1 MPSHAKPSLE
11 AGLVALKQGNY
22 QTAIAQLEPIAS
34 SQSNGTASL
43 QAQVGLVMA
52 YARIGEASKAIAIS
66 QNLIESNNPQVQ
78 EWATRALEHLT
89 KRQKRDQESKNVET
103 GFVAFDNSTPDSTP
117 VPPPETPT
125 LEEQPKDQV
134 IETKTDDT
142 PPMVPLAR
150 LKATVATP
158 LPAAGS
164 VPLSGFMG
172 SVTRTQAK
180 LFGVI
185 YWRQAQRARAWQPLR
200 KPKLIPLRLLTA
212 GTFIALFWVI
222 REMLKLAL
230 GFINQTLITLPYL
243 EPLELLY
250 RDPTKLLLIV
260 LVILIGVSP
269 WLLDLLLANLYGQRE
284 FSKDVLN
291 AHSREAVR
299 VLQRCCQQRHWPLPK
314 LRILPMAAPI
324 ILTYGSLPRNAR
336 IVVSQGLLEQ
346 LADDE
351 IAIIYATQLGHIT
364 HWDFA
369 VMSLLLLVT
378 LPIHKLYQQ
387 VSNWGDKI
395 SGKIWRSPVTI
406 LASIVYG
413 VWCLLTGTALWLSR
427 LRLYYSDRVASE
439 ITGNPN
445 ALIRALLK
453 IAIGIAA
460 DIQKQE
466 QTSWQLESLNLLT
479 PVSYQQSLSLGT
491 IASNLSFESFLKWD
505 TANPYRRWF
514 TINNSHP
521 LMGDRIERL
530 CQIARHWHLDTELHF
545 ASEPSKVKRQSFLL
559 QIAPWLGIPLGVLF
573 AAFVWQTLELTQ
585 ALQELKQTQTRLIQG
600 EKMAGLGQL
609 LAGVAHEINNPV
621 SFIFGNLIHLNEYTQ
636 ELLNVVKLYRQNSSL
651 LPNVQEEIDKNDL
664 DFLMEDLPKT
674 LESMKVGTERI
685 REIVL
690 SLRNFSR
697 TDEAELKPVDIHQG
711 LDSTLLILGHRLK
724 NNNER
729 PAIEI
734 VKKYATLPLLECYPA
749 QLNQVFMNLLSNS
762 IDALEE
768 KFKTIQQRYLNLS
781 RKCPTIPLTIW
792 ITTQVVNNQIVIRIA
807 DNGLGIPEEV
817 RSHMFDPFF
826 TTKAPGKGTGLGLS
840 ISHQIIVEKHH
851 GQIKCSSKPGEGTE
865 FLIEIPSGN

>member
-1 MPSHAKPSLE
+1 MPSHAKSSLE
-11 AGLVALKQGNY
+11 AGLIALKQGNY

-52 YARIGEASKAIAIS
+52 YARSGEASKAIAIS

-89 KRQKRDQESKNVET
+89 KRKKRDQESKNVET
-103 GFVAFDNSTPDSTP
+103 GFVAFDNSTPDSPP
-117 VPPPETPT
+117 VTST
-125 LEEQPKDQV
+125 LEEQPKEKDQV
-134 IETKTDDT
+134 VEPKSDDT
-142 PPMVPLAR
+142 PPMVPLAK
-150 LKATVATP
+150 LKATIATP
-158 LPAAGS
+158 PPPPPPS

-185 YWRQAQRARAWQPLR
+185 YWRQAQRAKAWQPLR

-222 REMLKLAL
+222 REILKLAF
-230 GFINQTLITLPYL
+230 GFINQILVKLPYL
-243 EPLELLY
+243 EPLQFLY
-250 RDPTKLLLIV
+250 RDPTQVLLIL

-284 FSKDVLN
+284 FPKDVLN

-351 IAIIYATQLGHIT
+351 IAVIYATQLGHIA

-378 LPIHKLYQQ
+378 LPTHKLYQQ
-387 VSNWGDKI
+387 VSELGGKI
-395 SGKIWRSPVTI
+395 SGIWRWPVTI
-406 LASIVYG
+406 LASLFYG

-479 PVSYQQSLSLGT
+479 PVSHQQSLSLGT
-491 IASNLSFESFLKWD
+491 IASNLSFEAFLKWD
-505 TANPYRRWF
+505 TANPYRQWF

-545 ASEPSKVKRQSFLL
+545 ASEPSKVRRQSFLL

-573 AAFVWQTLELTQ
+573 AALVWLTWQLAFTLKFLNLKWIYEDWSFITGCLLIGFSIGTVMRINSFFPDIKPATVQTDDYLPNLLADPSALPIDSISVRLVGKLLGRQGTSNSLAQDLILQSSAGLVKLHHVSWLGQPINHQDLIGRQIIVTGWFRRGATPWIDIQTLETQSGKAIHSPHPIWSTFLAVAAQAWGAYVFLT
-585 ALQELKQTQTRLIQG
+585 G
-600 EKMAGLGQL
+600 
-609 LAGVAHEINNPV
+609 
-621 SFIFGNLIHLNEYTQ
+621 
-636 ELLNVVKLYRQNSSL
+636 
-651 LPNVQEEIDKNDL
+651 
-664 DFLMEDLPKT
+664 
-674 LESMKVGTERI
+674 
-685 REIVL
+685 
-690 SLRNFSR
+690 
-697 TDEAELKPVDIHQG
+697 
-711 LDSTLLILGHRLK
+711 
-724 NNNER
+724 
-729 PAIEI
+729 
-734 VKKYATLPLLECYPA
+734 
-749 QLNQVFMNLLSNS
+749 
-762 IDALEE
+762 
-768 KFKTIQQRYLNLS
+768 
-781 RKCPTIPLTIW
+781 
-792 ITTQVVNNQIVIRIA
+792 
-807 DNGLGIPEEV
+807 
-817 RSHMFDPFF
+817 
-826 TTKAPGKGTGLGLS
+826 
-840 ISHQIIVEKHH
+840 
-851 GQIKCSSKPGEGTE
+851 
-865 FLIEIPSGN
+865 

>member
-78 EWATRALEHLT
+78 EWATRALEHLR

-103 GFVAFDNSTPDSTP
+103 GFVAFDNSTPDSSP
-117 VPPPETPT
+117 VIPPETPT

-134 IETKTDDT
+134 IETKSNDT
-142 PPMVPLAR
+142 PPMVPLAK

-158 LPAAGS
+158 LPAAAS

-222 REMLKLAL
+222 REMLKLAM
-230 GFINQTLITLPYL
+230 GFINQTLVKLPYL
-243 EPLELLY
+243 EPLQLLY
-250 RDPTKLLLIV
+250 HDPTQVLLII
-260 LVILIGVSP
+260 LVILLGVSP

-351 IAIIYATQLGHIT
+351 IAIIYATQLGHIA

-378 LPIHKLYQQ
+378 LPIHQLYQQ

-395 SGKIWRSPVTI
+395 SGKIWRYPMTI

-466 QTSWQLESLNLLT
+466 ETSWQLESLNLLT
-479 PVSYQQSLSLGT
+479 PVSHQQSLSLGT

-545 ASEPSKVKRQSFLL
+545 ASVPSKVKRQSFLL

-573 AAFVWQTLELTQ
+573 AAFFWLTWQLVFALKLFLNLKWGYDGSSLITGSLLIGFSIGTLIRINSFFPDIKPATVQTDDYLPNLLADPSALPIDSISVCLVGKLLGRQGTSNSLAQDLILQSSAGLVKLHHVSWLGQPVNHQDLIGRQIIVTGWFRRGATPWIDIQTLETQ
-585 ALQELKQTQTRLIQG
+585 SG
-600 EKMAGLGQL
+600 
-609 LAGVAHEINNPV
+609 
-621 SFIFGNLIHLNEYTQ
+621 
-636 ELLNVVKLYRQNSSL
+636 
-651 LPNVQEEIDKNDL
+651 
-664 DFLMEDLPKT
+664 
-674 LESMKVGTERI
+674 
-685 REIVL
+685 
-690 SLRNFSR
+690 
-697 TDEAELKPVDIHQG
+697 
-711 LDSTLLILGHRLK
+711 
-724 NNNER
+724 
-729 PAIEI
+729 
-734 VKKYATLPLLECYPA
+734 
-749 QLNQVFMNLLSNS
+749 
-762 IDALEE
+762 
-768 KFKTIQQRYLNLS
+768 KTIHSPHPIWSTFLAVAAQAWGAY
-781 RKCPTIPLTIW
+781 IFLT
-792 ITTQVVNNQIVIRIA
+792 
-807 DNGLGIPEEV
+807 
-817 RSHMFDPFF
+817 S
-826 TTKAPGKGTGLGLS
+826 
-840 ISHQIIVEKHH
+840 
-851 GQIKCSSKPGEGTE
+851 
-865 FLIEIPSGN
+865 

>member
-1 MPSHAKPSLE
+1 MPSHAKSSLE

-34 SQSNGTASL
+34 SQSNATASL

-78 EWATRALEHLT
+78 EWAKRALEHLT
-89 KRQKRDQESKNVET
+89 KRQKRDRESKNVET
-103 GFVAFDNSTPDSTP
+103 GFVAFDNSTPDSTA
-117 VPPPETPT
+117 VTPPETQT

-134 IETKTDDT
+134 IETKTEDT
-142 PPMVPLAR
+142 SPMVPLAK

-158 LPAAGS
+158 LSAAS

-212 GTFIALFWVI
+212 GTFIALFWVM
-222 REMLKLAL
+222 REMLKLAM
-230 GFINQTLITLPYL
+230 GFINQTLVKLPYL

-284 FSKDVLN
+284 FPKDVLN
-291 AHSREAVR
+291 SHSREAVR

-351 IAIIYATQLGHIT
+351 IAIIYATQLGHIA

-378 LPIHKLYQQ
+378 LPTHKLYQQ

-395 SGKIWRSPVTI
+395 SGKIWQSPVTI
-406 LASIVYG
+406 LASIVYA
-413 VWCLLTGTALWLSR
+413 VWCLLTGTALWLSQ

-479 PVSYQQSLSLGT
+479 PVSHQQSLSLGT

-514 TINNSHP
+514 TVNNSHP

-545 ASEPSKVKRQSFLL
+545 ASVPSRVKRQSFLL
-559 QIAPWLGIPLGVLF
+559 QIAPWLGIPLGLLF
-573 AAFVWQTLELTQ
+573 AAFVWLTWQLAFTLKFLNLKWIYEDWSFIAGCLLIGFSIGTVMRINSFFPDIKPATIQTDDYLPNLLADPSALPIDSISVRLVGKLLGRQGTSNSLAQDLILESS
-585 ALQELKQTQTRLIQG
+585 
-600 EKMAGLGQL
+600 AGL
-609 LAGVAHEINNPV
+609 
-621 SFIFGNLIHLNEYTQ
+621 
-636 ELLNVVKLYRQNSSL
+636 VKLHHISWLGQPINH
-651 LPNVQEEIDKNDL
+651 QDL
-664 DFLMEDLPKT
+664 I
-674 LESMKVGTERI
+674 GR
-685 REIVL
+685 
-690 SLRNFSR
+690 
-697 TDEAELKPVDIHQG
+697 
-711 LDSTLLILGHRLK
+711 
-724 NNNER
+724 
-729 PAIEI
+729 
-734 VKKYATLPLLECYPA
+734 
-749 QLNQVFMNLLSNS
+749 
-762 IDALEE
+762 
-768 KFKTIQQRYLNLS
+768 
-781 RKCPTIPLTIW
+781 
-792 ITTQVVNNQIVIRIA
+792 
-807 DNGLGIPEEV
+807 
-817 RSHMFDPFF
+817 
-826 TTKAPGKGTGLGLS
+826 
-840 ISHQIIVEKHH
+840 QIIVTGWFRRGATPWLDIQTLQTQSGKTIHSPH
-851 GQIKCSSKPGEGTE
+851 PNWST
-865 FLIEIPSGN
+865 FLVVAAQAWGAYIFLTG

>member
-1 MPSHAKPSLE
+1 MPSHAKSSLE

-22 QTAIAQLEPIAS
+22 QTAIAHLEPIAS

-52 YARIGEASKAIAIS
+52 YARTGEVSKAITIS

-89 KRQKRDQESKNVET
+89 KRKKRDQESKNVET
-103 GFVAFDNSTPDSTP
+103 GFVAFDNSTPDSPP

-125 LEEQPKDQV
+125 LEEKPKDQFT
-134 IETKTDDT
+134 ETKSDDT
-142 PPMVPLAR
+142 PSMVPLAR

-158 LPAAGS
+158 LPPPTTA
-164 VPLSGFMG
+164 PLNGFMG

-200 KPKLIPLRLLTA
+200 KPKLIPLRLLSA
-212 GTFIALFWVI
+212 GTFIALFWVM
-222 REMLKLAL
+222 REILKLAL
-230 GFINQTLITLPYL
+230 GLINQTLVKLPYL
-243 EPLELLY
+243 EPLQLLY
-250 RDPTKLLLIV
+250 RDPTRLLLIV

-269 WLLDLLLANLYGQRE
+269 WLLDLLLAKLYGQRE
-284 FSKDVLN
+284 FPKDVLN
-291 AHSREAVR
+291 THSREAVR
-299 VLQRCCQQRHWPLPK
+299 VLQRCCQQRHWPIPK

-351 IAIIYATQLGHIT
+351 IATIYATQLGHIA

-378 LPIHKLYQQ
+378 LPIHQLYQQ
-387 VSNWGDKI
+387 VSEWGDKI
-395 SGKIWRSPVTI
+395 SAKIWRWPVTI
-406 LASIVYG
+406 VASLIYG
-413 VWCLLTGTALWLSR
+413 VWSLLTGTGLWLSR

-479 PVSYQQSLSLGT
+479 PVSYQQSLALGT
-491 IASNLSFESFLKWD
+491 IASNLSFEAFLKWD

-514 TINNSHP
+514 TINSSHP

-573 AAFVWQTLELTQ
+573 AALVWLTWQLAFTLKFLNLKWIYEDWSFITGCLLIGFSIGTVMRINSFFPDIKPDTVQTDDYLPNLLSDPSALPIDSVSVRLVGKLLGRQGTSNSLAQDLILQSSAGLVKLHHISWLGQSVNHQDLIGRQIIVTGWFRRGATPWIDIQTLETQ
-585 ALQELKQTQTRLIQG
+585 SG
-600 EKMAGLGQL
+600 
-609 LAGVAHEINNPV
+609 
-621 SFIFGNLIHLNEYTQ
+621 
-636 ELLNVVKLYRQNSSL
+636 
-651 LPNVQEEIDKNDL
+651 
-664 DFLMEDLPKT
+664 
-674 LESMKVGTERI
+674 
-685 REIVL
+685 
-690 SLRNFSR
+690 
-697 TDEAELKPVDIHQG
+697 
-711 LDSTLLILGHRLK
+711 
-724 NNNER
+724 
-729 PAIEI
+729 
-734 VKKYATLPLLECYPA
+734 
-749 QLNQVFMNLLSNS
+749 
-762 IDALEE
+762 
-768 KFKTIQQRYLNLS
+768 KTIHSPHPIWSTFLAVAAQAWGAYVF
-781 RKCPTIPLTIW
+781 LT
-792 ITTQVVNNQIVIRIA
+792 
-807 DNGLGIPEEV
+807 G
-817 RSHMFDPFF
+817 
-826 TTKAPGKGTGLGLS
+826 
-840 ISHQIIVEKHH
+840 
-851 GQIKCSSKPGEGTE
+851 
-865 FLIEIPSGN
+865 

>member
-1 MPSHAKPSLE
+1 MPSHAKSSLE
-11 AGLVALKQGNY
+11 AGLIALKQGNY

-52 YARIGEASKAIAIS
+52 YARSGEASKAIAIS

-89 KRQKRDQESKNVET
+89 KRKKRDQESKNVET
-103 GFVAFDNSTPDSTP
+103 GFVAFDNSTPDSPLVTP
-117 VPPPETPT
+117 PVTST
-125 LEEQPKDQV
+125 LEEQPKAKDQV
-134 IETKTDDT
+134 IEPKSDDT
-142 PPMVPLAR
+142 SPMVPLSK
-150 LKATVATP
+150 LKATIATP
-158 LPAAGS
+158 PPPPPPS

-185 YWRQAQRARAWQPLR
+185 YWRQAQRAKAWQPLR

-212 GTFIALFWVI
+212 GTFIALFCVI
-222 REMLKLAL
+222 REILKLAF
-230 GFINQTLITLPYL
+230 GFINQTLVKLPYL
-243 EPLELLY
+243 EPLQFLY
-250 RDPTKLLLIV
+250 RDPTQALLIL

-269 WLLDLLLANLYGQRE
+269 WLLDMLLANLYGQRE
-284 FSKDVLN
+284 FPKDVLN

-351 IAIIYATQLGHIT
+351 IAIIYATQLGHIA

-378 LPIHKLYQQ
+378 LPTHKLYQQ
-387 VSNWGDKI
+387 VSELGGKI
-395 SGKIWRSPVTI
+395 SGIWRWPVTI
-406 LASIVYG
+406 LASLVYG

-479 PVSYQQSLSLGT
+479 PVSHQQSLSLGT
-491 IASNLSFESFLKWD
+491 IASNLSFEAFLKWD
-505 TANPYRRWF
+505 TANPYRQWF

-545 ASEPSKVKRQSFLL
+545 ASEPSKVRRQSFLL

-573 AAFVWQTLELTQ
+573 AALVWLTWQLAFTLKFLNLKWIYEDWSFITGCLLIGFSIGTVMRINSFFPDIKPATVQTDDYLPNLLADPSALPIDSISVRLVGKLLGRQGTSNSLAQDLILQSSAGLVKLHHVSWLGQPVNHQDLIGRQIIVTGWFRRGATPWIDIQTLETQSGKAIHSPHPIWSTFLAVAAQAWGAYVFLT
-585 ALQELKQTQTRLIQG
+585 G
-600 EKMAGLGQL
+600 
-609 LAGVAHEINNPV
+609 
-621 SFIFGNLIHLNEYTQ
+621 
-636 ELLNVVKLYRQNSSL
+636 
-651 LPNVQEEIDKNDL
+651 
-664 DFLMEDLPKT
+664 
-674 LESMKVGTERI
+674 
-685 REIVL
+685 
-690 SLRNFSR
+690 
-697 TDEAELKPVDIHQG
+697 
-711 LDSTLLILGHRLK
+711 
-724 NNNER
+724 
-729 PAIEI
+729 
-734 VKKYATLPLLECYPA
+734 
-749 QLNQVFMNLLSNS
+749 
-762 IDALEE
+762 
-768 KFKTIQQRYLNLS
+768 
-781 RKCPTIPLTIW
+781 
-792 ITTQVVNNQIVIRIA
+792 
-807 DNGLGIPEEV
+807 
-817 RSHMFDPFF
+817 
-826 TTKAPGKGTGLGLS
+826 
-840 ISHQIIVEKHH
+840 
-851 GQIKCSSKPGEGTE
+851 
-865 FLIEIPSGN
+865 

>member
-1 MPSHAKPSLE
+1 MPSHAKSSLE

-22 QTAIAQLEPIAS
+22 QTAIAHLEPIAS

-52 YARIGEASKAIAIS
+52 YARTGEVSKAIAIS

-89 KRQKRDQESKNVET
+89 KRKKRDQESKNVET
-103 GFVAFDNSTPDSTP
+103 GFVAFDNSTPDSPP

-125 LEEQPKDQV
+125 LEEKPKDQV
-134 IETKTDDT
+134 TETKSDDT
-142 PPMVPLAR
+142 PSMVPLAR

-158 LPAAGS
+158 LPPPTTA
-164 VPLSGFMG
+164 PLNGFMG

-200 KPKLIPLRLLTA
+200 KPKLIPLRLLSA
-212 GTFIALFWVI
+212 GTFIALFWVM
-222 REMLKLAL
+222 REILKLAL
-230 GFINQTLITLPYL
+230 GFINQTLVKLPYL
-243 EPLELLY
+243 EPLQLLY
-250 RDPTKLLLIV
+250 RDPTRLLLIV

-269 WLLDLLLANLYGQRE
+269 WLLDLLLAKLYGQRE
-284 FSKDVLN
+284 FPKDVLN
-291 AHSREAVR
+291 THSREAVR
-299 VLQRCCQQRHWPLPK
+299 VLQRCCQQRHWPIPK

-351 IAIIYATQLGHIT
+351 IATIYATQLGHIA

-378 LPIHKLYQQ
+378 LPIHQLYQQ
-387 VSNWGDKI
+387 VSQWGDKI
-395 SGKIWRSPVTI
+395 SAKIWRWPVTI
-406 LASIVYG
+406 LASLIYG
-413 VWCLLTGTALWLSR
+413 VWSLLTGTGLWLSR

-479 PVSYQQSLSLGT
+479 PVSYQQSLALGT
-491 IASNLSFESFLKWD
+491 IASNLSFEAFLKWD

-514 TINNSHP
+514 TINSSHP

-573 AAFVWQTLELTQ
+573 AALVWLTWQLAFTLKFLNLKWIYEDWSFITGCLLIGFSIGTVMRINSFFPDIKPDTVQTDDYLPNLLSDPSALPIDSVSVRLVGKLLGRQGTSNSLAQDLILQSSAGLVKLHHISWLGQSVNHQDLIGRQIIVTGWFRRGATPWIDIQTLETQ
-585 ALQELKQTQTRLIQG
+585 SG
-600 EKMAGLGQL
+600 
-609 LAGVAHEINNPV
+609 
-621 SFIFGNLIHLNEYTQ
+621 
-636 ELLNVVKLYRQNSSL
+636 
-651 LPNVQEEIDKNDL
+651 
-664 DFLMEDLPKT
+664 
-674 LESMKVGTERI
+674 
-685 REIVL
+685 
-690 SLRNFSR
+690 
-697 TDEAELKPVDIHQG
+697 
-711 LDSTLLILGHRLK
+711 
-724 NNNER
+724 
-729 PAIEI
+729 
-734 VKKYATLPLLECYPA
+734 
-749 QLNQVFMNLLSNS
+749 
-762 IDALEE
+762 
-768 KFKTIQQRYLNLS
+768 KTIHSPHPIWSTFLAVAAQAWGAYVF
-781 RKCPTIPLTIW
+781 LT
-792 ITTQVVNNQIVIRIA
+792 
-807 DNGLGIPEEV
+807 G
-817 RSHMFDPFF
+817 
-826 TTKAPGKGTGLGLS
+826 
-840 ISHQIIVEKHH
+840 
-851 GQIKCSSKPGEGTE
+851 
-865 FLIEIPSGN
+865 

>member
-1 MPSHAKPSLE
+1 MPSHAKSSLE
-11 AGLVALKQGNY
+11 AGLIALKQGNY

-52 YARIGEASKAIAIS
+52 YARSGESSKAIAIS

-89 KRQKRDQESKNVET
+89 KRKKPDQESKNVET
-103 GFVAFDNSTPDSTP
+103 GFVAFNNSTPDSPPVTP
-117 VPPPETPT
+117 PVTRTT
-125 LEEQPKDQV
+125 LEEQPKEKDQV
-134 IETKTDDT
+134 VETKSDDT
-142 PPMVPLAR
+142 PSMLPLAK

-158 LPAAGS
+158 PPPPPPA

-185 YWRQAQRARAWQPLR
+185 YWRQAQRAKAWQPLR

-212 GTFIALFWVI
+212 GTFIALFWVM
-222 REMLKLAL
+222 REILKLAF
-230 GFINQTLITLPYL
+230 GFINQTLVKLPYL
-243 EPLELLY
+243 EPLQLLY

-291 AHSREAVR
+291 AHSREALR

-351 IAIIYATQLGHIT
+351 IAIIYATQLGHIA

-378 LPIHKLYQQ
+378 LPIYKLYQQ
-387 VSNWGDKI
+387 VSQWGDKI
-395 SGKIWRSPVTI
+395 SGIWRWPVTI
-406 LASIVYG
+406 LASLVYG

-466 QTSWQLESLNLLT
+466 HTSWQLESLNLLT
-479 PVSYQQSLSLGT
+479 PVSHQQSL
-491 IASNLSFESFLKWD
+491 
-505 TANPYRRWF
+505 
-514 TINNSHP
+514 
-521 LMGDRIERL
+521 
-530 CQIARHWHLDTELHF
+530 
-545 ASEPSKVKRQSFLL
+545 
-559 QIAPWLGIPLGVLF
+559 
-573 AAFVWQTLELTQ
+573 
-585 ALQELKQTQTRLIQG
+585 
-600 EKMAGLGQL
+600 
-609 LAGVAHEINNPV
+609 
-621 SFIFGNLIHLNEYTQ
+621 
-636 ELLNVVKLYRQNSSL
+636 
-651 LPNVQEEIDKNDL
+651 
-664 DFLMEDLPKT
+664 
-674 LESMKVGTERI
+674 
-685 REIVL
+685 
-690 SLRNFSR
+690 
-697 TDEAELKPVDIHQG
+697 
-711 LDSTLLILGHRLK
+711 
-724 NNNER
+724 
-729 PAIEI
+729 
-734 VKKYATLPLLECYPA
+734 
-749 QLNQVFMNLLSNS
+749 
-762 IDALEE
+762 
-768 KFKTIQQRYLNLS
+768 
-781 RKCPTIPLTIW
+781 
-792 ITTQVVNNQIVIRIA
+792 
-807 DNGLGIPEEV
+807 
-817 RSHMFDPFF
+817 
-826 TTKAPGKGTGLGLS
+826 
-840 ISHQIIVEKHH
+840 
-851 GQIKCSSKPGEGTE
+851 
-865 FLIEIPSGN
+865 

>member
-1 MPSHAKPSLE
+1 MPSHAKSSLE
-11 AGLVALKQGNY
+11 AGLIALKQGNY

-52 YARIGEASKAIAIS
+52 YARSGEASKAIAIS

-89 KRQKRDQESKNVET
+89 KRKKRDQESKNVET
-103 GFVAFDNSTPDSTP
+103 GFVAFDNSTPDSPPVTP
-117 VPPPETPT
+117 PVTST
-125 LEEQPKDQV
+125 LEEQPKEKDQV
-134 IETKTDDT
+134 VESKSDDT
-142 PPMVPLAR
+142 SLMVPLGK
-150 LKATVATP
+150 LKATIATP
-158 LPAAGS
+158 PPPPPPS

-185 YWRQAQRARAWQPLR
+185 YWRQAQRAKAWQPLR

-222 REMLKLAL
+222 REILKLAF
-230 GFINQTLITLPYL
+230 GFINQTLVKLPYL
-243 EPLELLY
+243 EPLQFLY
-250 RDPTKLLLIV
+250 RDPTQVLLIL

-269 WLLDLLLANLYGQRE
+269 WLLDMLLANLYGQRE
-284 FSKDVLN
+284 FPKDVLN

-351 IAIIYATQLGHIT
+351 IAVIYATQLGHIA

-378 LPIHKLYQQ
+378 LPTHKLYQQ
-387 VSNWGDKI
+387 VSELGGKI
-395 SGKIWRSPVTI
+395 SGIWRWPVTI
-406 LASIVYG
+406 LASLFYG

-466 QTSWQLESLNLLT
+466 QTSWQLESFNLLT
-479 PVSYQQSLSLGT
+479 PVSHQQSLSLGT
-491 IASNLSFESFLKWD
+491 IASNLSFEAFLKWD
-505 TANPYRRWF
+505 TANPYRQWF

-573 AAFVWQTLELTQ
+573 AALVWLTWQLAFTLKFLNLKWIYEDWSFITGCLLIGFSIGTVMRINSFFPDIKPATVQTDDYLPNLLADPSALPIDSISVRLVGKLLGRQGTSNSLAQDLILQSSAGLVKLHHVSWLGQPINHQDLIGRQIIVTGWFRRGATPWIDIQTLETQSGKAIHSPHPIWSTFLAVAAQAWGAYVFLT
-585 ALQELKQTQTRLIQG
+585 G
-600 EKMAGLGQL
+600 
-609 LAGVAHEINNPV
+609 
-621 SFIFGNLIHLNEYTQ
+621 
-636 ELLNVVKLYRQNSSL
+636 
-651 LPNVQEEIDKNDL
+651 
-664 DFLMEDLPKT
+664 
-674 LESMKVGTERI
+674 
-685 REIVL
+685 
-690 SLRNFSR
+690 
-697 TDEAELKPVDIHQG
+697 
-711 LDSTLLILGHRLK
+711 
-724 NNNER
+724 
-729 PAIEI
+729 
-734 VKKYATLPLLECYPA
+734 
-749 QLNQVFMNLLSNS
+749 
-762 IDALEE
+762 
-768 KFKTIQQRYLNLS
+768 
-781 RKCPTIPLTIW
+781 
-792 ITTQVVNNQIVIRIA
+792 
-807 DNGLGIPEEV
+807 
-817 RSHMFDPFF
+817 
-826 TTKAPGKGTGLGLS
+826 
-840 ISHQIIVEKHH
+840 
-851 GQIKCSSKPGEGTE
+851 
-865 FLIEIPSGN
+865 

>member
-1 MPSHAKPSLE
+1 MPSHAKSSLE

-34 SQSNGTASL
+34 SESNATASL

-52 YARIGEASKAIAIS
+52 YARTGEVSKAIAIS

-89 KRQKRDQESKNVET
+89 KRKKPDQESKNVET
-103 GFVAFDNSTPDSTP
+103 GFVAFENSTPDP
-117 VPPPETPT
+117 PPANPPETPI
-125 LEEQPKDQV
+125 EEKPNDQV
-134 IETKTDDT
+134 IETKSDDT
-142 PPMVPLAR
+142 PPMVPLTR

-158 LPAAGS
+158 LPPPA
-164 VPLSGFMG
+164 PLSGFMG

-200 KPKLIPLRLLTA
+200 KPKLIPLRLLSA
-212 GTFIALFWVI
+212 GTFIALFWVM
-222 REMLKLAL
+222 REILKLAMGL
-230 GFINQTLITLPYL
+230 INQTLVKLPYV
-243 EPLELLY
+243 EPLQVLY
-250 RDPTKLLLIV
+250 NDPTKLLLIV

-269 WLLDLLLANLYGQRE
+269 WLLDLLLAKLYGQRE

-291 AHSREAVR
+291 THSREAVR

-351 IAIIYATQLGHIT
+351 IAIIYATQLGHIA

-378 LPIHKLYQQ
+378 LPTHQLYQQ
-387 VSNWGDKI
+387 VSKWGDKI
-395 SGKIWRSPVTI
+395 SAKIWRWPVTI
-406 LASIVYG
+406 LASLIYG
-413 VWCLLTGTALWLSR
+413 VWCLLTGTALWLSQ

-460 DIQKQE
+460 DIQKE
-466 QTSWQLESLNLLT
+466 EHTSWQLESLNLFT

-545 ASEPSKVKRQSFLL
+545 ASEPSKVRRQSFLL
-559 QIAPWLGIPLGVLF
+559 QIAPWLGIPLGVLLAALVWITWQLAF
-573 AAFVWQTLELTQ
+573 ALKFLNLKWIYDDSSFITGCLLIGFSIGTVMRINSFFPDIKPATVQTDDSLPNLLSDPSALPIDSLSVRLVGKLLGRQGTSNSLAQDLILQSSAGLVKLHHISWLGQSGNHQDLIGRQIIVTGWFRRGATPWIDIQTLETQ
-585 ALQELKQTQTRLIQG
+585 SG
-600 EKMAGLGQL
+600 
-609 LAGVAHEINNPV
+609 
-621 SFIFGNLIHLNEYTQ
+621 
-636 ELLNVVKLYRQNSSL
+636 
-651 LPNVQEEIDKNDL
+651 
-664 DFLMEDLPKT
+664 
-674 LESMKVGTERI
+674 
-685 REIVL
+685 
-690 SLRNFSR
+690 
-697 TDEAELKPVDIHQG
+697 
-711 LDSTLLILGHRLK
+711 
-724 NNNER
+724 
-729 PAIEI
+729 
-734 VKKYATLPLLECYPA
+734 
-749 QLNQVFMNLLSNS
+749 
-762 IDALEE
+762 
-768 KFKTIQQRYLNLS
+768 KTIHSLHPIWSFVLALAALAWGAYVF
-781 RKCPTIPLTIW
+781 LTGSL
-792 ITTQVVNNQIVIRIA
+792 VI
-807 DNGLGIPEEV
+807 G
-817 RSHMFDPFF
+817 H
-826 TTKAPGKGTGLGLS
+826 
-840 ISHQIIVEKHH
+840 
-851 GQIKCSSKPGEGTE
+851 
-865 FLIEIPSGN
+865 

>member
-66 QNLIESNNPQVQ
+66 QNLIESNNPQVK

-89 KRQKRDQESKNVET
+89 KRQKRDQEAKNVET

-117 VPPPETPT
+117 DSTPVTPPETLT
-125 LEEQPKDQV
+125 LEEPKDQV
-134 IETKTDDT
+134 IETKSNDT
-142 PPMVPLAR
+142 PPMVPLAK

-212 GTFIALFWVI
+212 GTFIALFWVM
-222 REMLKLAL
+222 REMLKFAM
-230 GFINQTLITLPYL
+230 GFINQTLVKLPYL
-243 EPLELLY
+243 EPLQLLY
-250 RDPTKLLLIV
+250 SNPTKLLLIV

-284 FSKDVLN
+284 FPKDVLN

-351 IAIIYATQLGHIT
+351 IAIIYATQLGHIA

-395 SGKIWRSPVTI
+395 SGIWRYPVTI

-413 VWCLLTGTALWLSR
+413 IWCLLTGTALWLSR

-460 DIQKQE
+460 DIQKEE

-479 PVSYQQSLSLGT
+479 PVSHQQSLSLGT

-505 TANPYRRWF
+505 IANPYRRWF

-545 ASEPSKVKRQSFLL
+545 ANEPSKVKRQSFLL
-559 QIAPWLGIPLGVLF
+559 QIAPWLGLPLGVLF
-573 AAFVWQTLELTQ
+573 AGFFWLTWQLVFALKLFLNLKWGYDGSSLITGSLLIGFSIGTLIRINSFFPDIKPATVQTDDYLPNLLADPSALPIDSISVRLVGKLLGRQGTSNSLAQDLILQSSAGLVKLHHVSWLGQPVNHQDLIGRQIIVTGWFRRGATPWIDIQTLETQ
-585 ALQELKQTQTRLIQG
+585 SG
-600 EKMAGLGQL
+600 
-609 LAGVAHEINNPV
+609 
-621 SFIFGNLIHLNEYTQ
+621 
-636 ELLNVVKLYRQNSSL
+636 
-651 LPNVQEEIDKNDL
+651 
-664 DFLMEDLPKT
+664 
-674 LESMKVGTERI
+674 
-685 REIVL
+685 
-690 SLRNFSR
+690 
-697 TDEAELKPVDIHQG
+697 
-711 LDSTLLILGHRLK
+711 
-724 NNNER
+724 
-729 PAIEI
+729 
-734 VKKYATLPLLECYPA
+734 
-749 QLNQVFMNLLSNS
+749 
-762 IDALEE
+762 
-768 KFKTIQQRYLNLS
+768 KTIHSPHPIWSTFLAVAAQAWGAY
-781 RKCPTIPLTIW
+781 IFLT
-792 ITTQVVNNQIVIRIA
+792 
-807 DNGLGIPEEV
+807 
-817 RSHMFDPFF
+817 S
-826 TTKAPGKGTGLGLS
+826 
-840 ISHQIIVEKHH
+840 
-851 GQIKCSSKPGEGTE
+851 
-865 FLIEIPSGN
+865 

>member
-34 SQSNGTASL
+34 SQSNATASL

-52 YARIGEASKAIAIS
+52 YARTGEVPKAIAIS

-89 KRQKRDQESKNVET
+89 KRKKPDQESKNVET

-117 VPPPETPT
+117 DSIPVTPPETPT
-125 LEEQPKDQV
+125 FEEKPNDQV
-134 IETKTDDT
+134 IETKSDDT
-142 PPMVPLAR
+142 PPMVPLVR

-158 LPAAGS
+158 LPPPTA
-164 VPLSGFMG
+164 PLNGFMG

-200 KPKLIPLRLLTA
+200 KPKLIPLRLLSA
-212 GTFIALFWVI
+212 GTFIALFCVI
-222 REMLKLAL
+222 REILKLAM
-230 GFINQTLITLPYL
+230 GFINQTLVKLPYL
-243 EPLELLY
+243 EPLQVLY
-250 RDPTKLLLIV
+250 NDPTKFLLIV

-291 AHSREAVR
+291 AHSREALR
-299 VLQRCCQQRHWPLPK
+299 VIQRCCQQRHWPLPK

-324 ILTYGSLPRNAR
+324 MLTYGSLPRNAR

-351 IAIIYATQLGHIT
+351 IATIYATQLGHIA

-378 LPIHKLYQQ
+378 LPTHKLYQQ
-387 VSNWGDKI
+387 VSELGDKI
-395 SGKIWRSPVTI
+395 SGKIWRSPMTI
-406 LASIVYG
+406 LASLIYG

-427 LRLYYSDRVASE
+427 LRLYYSDRVAAE

-460 DIQKQE
+460 DIQKE
-466 QTSWQLESLNLLT
+466 EHTSWQLESLNLLT
-479 PVSYQQSLSLGT
+479 PVSHQQSLSLGT

-545 ASEPSKVKRQSFLL
+545 SSEPSKVKRQSFLL

-573 AAFVWQTLELTQ
+573 AALVWLTWQLAFALKFLNLKWIYEDWSFITGCLLIGFSIGTVMRINPFFPDIKPATVQTDDSLPNLLSDPSALPIDSISVRIVGKLLGRQGTSNSLAQDLIFQSSAGLVKLHHISWLGQSVNHQDLIGRQIIVTGWFRRGATPWIDIQTLETQ
-585 ALQELKQTQTRLIQG
+585 SG
-600 EKMAGLGQL
+600 
-609 LAGVAHEINNPV
+609 
-621 SFIFGNLIHLNEYTQ
+621 
-636 ELLNVVKLYRQNSSL
+636 
-651 LPNVQEEIDKNDL
+651 
-664 DFLMEDLPKT
+664 
-674 LESMKVGTERI
+674 
-685 REIVL
+685 
-690 SLRNFSR
+690 
-697 TDEAELKPVDIHQG
+697 
-711 LDSTLLILGHRLK
+711 
-724 NNNER
+724 
-729 PAIEI
+729 
-734 VKKYATLPLLECYPA
+734 
-749 QLNQVFMNLLSNS
+749 
-762 IDALEE
+762 
-768 KFKTIQQRYLNLS
+768 KTIHSLHPIWSIFLAVAAQAWGAYVF
-781 RKCPTIPLTIW
+781 LT
-792 ITTQVVNNQIVIRIA
+792 
-807 DNGLGIPEEV
+807 G
-817 RSHMFDPFF
+817 
-826 TTKAPGKGTGLGLS
+826 
-840 ISHQIIVEKHH
+840 
-851 GQIKCSSKPGEGTE
+851 
-865 FLIEIPSGN
+865 

>member
-34 SQSNGTASL
+34 SHNGTASL
-43 QAQVGLVMA
+43 QAQVALVMA

-66 QNLIESNNPQVQ
+66 QNLIESNNSQVQ

-89 KRQKRDQESKNVET
+89 KRQKRDRESKNVET

-117 VPPPETPT
+117 ATPPETPT
-125 LEEQPKDQV
+125 LEEPKEQV

-142 PPMVPLAR
+142 PPMVPLPK

-158 LPAAGS
+158 LPAAAS

-212 GTFIALFWVI
+212 GTFIALFWVM
-222 REMLKLAL
+222 REMLKLAM
-230 GFINQTLITLPYL
+230 GFINQTLVKLPYV
-243 EPLELLY
+243 EPLQLLY

-260 LVILIGVSP
+260 LVILLGVSP
-269 WLLDLLLANLYGQRE
+269 WLLDLLLAKLYGQRE

-299 VLQRCCQQRHWPLPK
+299 VLQRCSQQRHWPLPK

-351 IAIIYATQLGHIT
+351 IAIIYATQLGHIA

-378 LPIHKLYQQ
+378 LPIHQLYQQ

-395 SGKIWRSPVTI
+395 SGIWRYPMTI

-413 VWCLLTGTALWLSR
+413 VWCLLTGTGLWLSR

-460 DIQKQE
+460 DIQKE
-466 QTSWQLESLNLLT
+466 EETSWQLESLNLLT
-479 PVSYQQSLSLGT
+479 PVSHQQSLSLGT

-530 CQIARHWHLDTELHF
+530 CEIARHWHLDTELHF
-545 ASEPSKVKRQSFLL
+545 ASVPSKVQRQSFLL

-573 AAFVWQTLELTQ
+573 AAFVWLTWQLAFALKFLNLKWIYEDWSFITGCLLIGFSIGTLMRINSFFPDIKPATLQTDDYLPNLLADPDALPIDSISVRLVGKLLGRQGTSNSLAQDLILQSSAGLVKLHHISWLGQPVNHQDLIGRQIIVTGWFRRGATPWIDIQTLETQ
-585 ALQELKQTQTRLIQG
+585 SG
-600 EKMAGLGQL
+600 
-609 LAGVAHEINNPV
+609 
-621 SFIFGNLIHLNEYTQ
+621 
-636 ELLNVVKLYRQNSSL
+636 
-651 LPNVQEEIDKNDL
+651 
-664 DFLMEDLPKT
+664 
-674 LESMKVGTERI
+674 
-685 REIVL
+685 
-690 SLRNFSR
+690 
-697 TDEAELKPVDIHQG
+697 
-711 LDSTLLILGHRLK
+711 
-724 NNNER
+724 
-729 PAIEI
+729 
-734 VKKYATLPLLECYPA
+734 
-749 QLNQVFMNLLSNS
+749 
-762 IDALEE
+762 
-768 KFKTIQQRYLNLS
+768 KTIHSPHPIWSTFLAVAAQAWGAY
-781 RKCPTIPLTIW
+781 IFLT
-792 ITTQVVNNQIVIRIA
+792 
-807 DNGLGIPEEV
+807 G
-817 RSHMFDPFF
+817 
-826 TTKAPGKGTGLGLS
+826 
-840 ISHQIIVEKHH
+840 
-851 GQIKCSSKPGEGTE
+851 
-865 FLIEIPSGN
+865 

>member
-1 MPSHAKPSLE
+1 MPSHAKSSLE

-22 QTAIAQLEPIAS
+22 QTAIAHLEPIAS

-52 YARIGEASKAIAIS
+52 YARTGEVSKAIAIS

-89 KRQKRDQESKNVET
+89 KRKKRDQESKNVET
-103 GFVAFDNSTPDSTP
+103 GFVAFNNSTPDSAP

-125 LEEQPKDQV
+125 LEEKPKDQV
-134 IETKTDDT
+134 TESKSDDS
-142 PPMVPLAR
+142 PSMVPLAR
-150 LKATVATP
+150 LKATVASP
-158 LPAAGS
+158 LPPPTTA
-164 VPLSGFMG
+164 PLNGFMG

-200 KPKLIPLRLLTA
+200 KPKLIPLRLLSA
-212 GTFIALFWVI
+212 GTFIALFWVM
-222 REMLKLAL
+222 REILKLAL
-230 GFINQTLITLPYL
+230 GFINQTLVKLPYL
-243 EPLELLY
+243 EPLQLLY
-250 RDPTKLLLIV
+250 RDPTRLLLIV

-269 WLLDLLLANLYGQRE
+269 WLLDLLLAKLYGQRE
-284 FSKDVLN
+284 FPKDVLN
-291 AHSREAVR
+291 THSREAVR
-299 VLQRCCQQRHWPLPK
+299 VLQRCCQQRHWPIPK

-351 IAIIYATQLGHIT
+351 IATIYATQLGHIA

-378 LPIHKLYQQ
+378 LPIHQLYQQ
-387 VSNWGDKI
+387 VSQWGDKI
-395 SGKIWRSPVTI
+395 SAKIWRWPVTI
-406 LASIVYG
+406 VASLIYG
-413 VWCLLTGTALWLSR
+413 VWSLLTGTGLWLSR

-479 PVSYQQSLSLGT
+479 PVSYQQSLALGT
-491 IASNLSFESFLKWD
+491 IASNLSFEAFLKWD

-514 TINNSHP
+514 TINSSHP
-521 LMGDRIERL
+521 LIGDRIERL

-573 AAFVWQTLELTQ
+573 AALVWITWQLAFTLKFLNLKWIYEDWSFITGCLLIGFSIGTVMRINSFFPDIKPDTVQTDDYLPNLLSDPSALPIDSVSVRLVGKLLGRQGTSNSLAQDLILQSSAGLVKLHHISWLGQSVNHQDLIGRQIIVTGWFRRGATPWIDIQTLETQ
-585 ALQELKQTQTRLIQG
+585 SG
-600 EKMAGLGQL
+600 
-609 LAGVAHEINNPV
+609 
-621 SFIFGNLIHLNEYTQ
+621 
-636 ELLNVVKLYRQNSSL
+636 
-651 LPNVQEEIDKNDL
+651 
-664 DFLMEDLPKT
+664 
-674 LESMKVGTERI
+674 
-685 REIVL
+685 
-690 SLRNFSR
+690 
-697 TDEAELKPVDIHQG
+697 
-711 LDSTLLILGHRLK
+711 
-724 NNNER
+724 
-729 PAIEI
+729 
-734 VKKYATLPLLECYPA
+734 
-749 QLNQVFMNLLSNS
+749 
-762 IDALEE
+762 
-768 KFKTIQQRYLNLS
+768 KTIHSPHPIWSTFLAVAAQAWGAYVF
-781 RKCPTIPLTIW
+781 LT
-792 ITTQVVNNQIVIRIA
+792 
-807 DNGLGIPEEV
+807 G
-817 RSHMFDPFF
+817 
-826 TTKAPGKGTGLGLS
+826 
-840 ISHQIIVEKHH
+840 
-851 GQIKCSSKPGEGTE
+851 
-865 FLIEIPSGN
+865 